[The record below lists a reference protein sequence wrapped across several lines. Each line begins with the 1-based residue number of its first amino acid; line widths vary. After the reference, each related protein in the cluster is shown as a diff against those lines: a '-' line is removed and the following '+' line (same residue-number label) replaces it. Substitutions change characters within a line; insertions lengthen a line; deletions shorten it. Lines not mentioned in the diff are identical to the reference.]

1 MRLWSLHP
9 CYLDSKGLVALWRES
24 LLAQEVLR
32 GRTRGYRSHP
42 QLQRFKDSK
51 KPLAG
56 IATYLQEILDEATVR
71 GYHFDARKI
80 ARSRTSERIWV
91 TSGQLEYEFDH
102 LLKKLWNRDRMLYRQ
117 LQKVRHPRSHPIFSI
132 RPGVVEN
139 WEVRY

>member
-9 CYLDSKGLVALWRES
+9 CYLDSKGLVALWREG

-80 ARSRTSERIWV
+80 ARSRTSGRIWV

-139 WEVRY
+139 WEVIY